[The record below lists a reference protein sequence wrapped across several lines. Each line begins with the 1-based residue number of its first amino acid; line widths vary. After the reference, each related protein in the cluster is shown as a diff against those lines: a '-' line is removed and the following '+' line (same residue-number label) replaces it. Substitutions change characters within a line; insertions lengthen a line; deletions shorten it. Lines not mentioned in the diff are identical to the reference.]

1 MQAHNK
7 DNFNTATN
15 PVTDNVYFKTLAEST
30 SNLVILADPNDYSVQ
45 YISRLS
51 GNIPLENIIGT
62 SMFNFIIS
70 ENIQIFKDKID
81 EAKLTKKSIAIE
93 FGGTST
99 RDSNRIDW
107 YSSRISVILNNDES
121 IKNIMLTVENVTE
134 TKLNEIEVR
143 NKSEKIKSI
152 INNTNDIICSI
163 DNAYNLTEYNS
174 MFQQMVKMGYNLDLE
189 LGMPVLNFIDPKTHN
204 HLLGIYKKV
213 QTGDR
218 HTDIQSFNTKNGH
231 TVYNETNYN
240 PIYNIN
246 KEIIGIN
253 IFSKDITERMKVE
266 QSIKNALKE
275 KEVLLAEIHHRIK
288 NNLAIVSSLLQLQEM
303 NISNLEAK
311 EALGV
316 SRKRIKSTALI
327 HELLYRNESFQNIS
341 LKEYLTELFNLLK
354 LNENIQLKLEGED
367 LFFNINIALPLGL
380 MLNEIMLNSF
390 KHSYKDA
397 NEGQTLIS
405 LFLENNTAT
414 ISYCDCKGS
423 FPEAVD
429 FKNSSTT
436 GLTLIHT
443 FADQING
450 NVELINHT
458 PPKYKIQF
466 PINENH

>member
-1 MQAHNK
+1 MLAPKK
-7 DNFNTATN
+7 DNFNNTTN
-15 PVTDNVYFKTLAEST
+15 SAFDNVYFKTLAES
-30 SNLVILADPNDYSVQ
+30 SAHIVILADPNDYSIQ
-45 YISRLS
+45 YVNRLT
-51 GNIPLENIIGT
+51 GNIPIENVIGT
-62 SMFNFIIS
+62 NLFNFVIP
-70 ENIQIFKDKID
+70 ENIQLFKDKI
-81 EAKLTKKSIAIE
+81 EELKQTKKPVVVE
-93 FGGTST
+93 LGGN
-99 RDSNRIDW
+99 SNRESDRTDW
-107 YSSRISVILNNDES
+107 YSSRISVILDNDES
-121 IKNIMLTVENVTE
+121 IKHILFTIENLTE
-134 TKLNEIEVR
+134 TKLKEIEIS

-163 DNAYNLTEYNS
+163 DNSYKLTEYNTI
-174 MFQQMVKMGYNLDLE
+174 FQQMVKSGYKVDLE
-189 LGMPVLNFIDPKTHN
+189 LGMPVLDFIDPTSHN
-204 HLLGIYKKV
+204 HLLVIYKKV
-213 QTGDR
+213 QTGER
-218 HTDIQSFNTKNGH
+218 HTDIQSFNTKNGN

-253 IFSKDITERMKVE
+253 IFSKDITERIKVE

-275 KEVLLAEIHHRIK
+275 KEVLLSEIHHRIK

-303 NISNLEAK
+303 NINNLEAK
-311 EALGV
+311 EALGI

-354 LNENIQLKLEGED
+354 LNENIQLLLKGDD

-397 NEGQTLIS
+397 NEGKTIITLE
-405 LFLENNTAT
+405 LENNTAT
-414 ISYCDCKGS
+414 ISYFDCKGS

-443 FADQING
+443 FADQLNG

-466 PINENH
+466 PINEND